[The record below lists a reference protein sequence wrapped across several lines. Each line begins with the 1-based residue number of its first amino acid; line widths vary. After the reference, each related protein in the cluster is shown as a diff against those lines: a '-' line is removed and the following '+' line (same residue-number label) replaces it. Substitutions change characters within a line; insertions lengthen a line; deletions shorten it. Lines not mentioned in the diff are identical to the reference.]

1 MQSLKRK
8 TYFFISSVIIL
19 FLFFAV
25 IFFYNNGSIKNT
37 IIKNTESFF
46 TITSIETIGRERSS
60 KSDISKILKQYQKK
74 SLLSLD
80 LNYIQ
85 SDLEK
90 VTWIK
95 SVIIR
100 RILPNKLSLTIEEFS
115 PQAIWVRGKDRFV
128 LDKDGNA
135 IERISN
141 DQFQNYFTIKGPQ
154 ADLNLMKLLEDL
166 ENFPEI
172 YNQIDYANF
181 IGRRRWDLHYQGGV
195 RIMLPQD
202 NVIDSLSILETY
214 IKENRL
220 IEKGHKKID
229 LRVSG
234 KITTDRVNSND

>member
-1 MQSLKRK
+1 M
-8 TYFFISSVIIL
+8 
-19 FLFFAV
+19 
-25 IFFYNNGSIKNT
+25 
-37 IIKNTESFF
+37 
-46 TITSIETIGRERSS
+46 
-60 KSDISKILKQYQKK
+60 
-74 SLLSLD
+74 SLD

-141 DQFQNYFTIKGPQ
+141 DQFQNYFTIKGTQ

>member
-46 TITSIETIGRERSS
+46 AITSIETIGRERSS

-100 RILPNKLSLTIEEFS
+100 RILPNKISLTIEEFS

-141 DQFQNYFTIKGPQ
+141 DQFQNYFTIKGTQ

-202 NVIDSLSILETY
+202 IVIDSLSILDTF
-214 IKENRL
+214 I
-220 IEKGHKKID
+220 
-229 LRVSG
+229 
-234 KITTDRVNSND
+234 

>member
-1 MQSLKRK
+1 MQSLTRK
-8 TYFFISSVIIL
+8 IYFFISSIAIL
-19 FLFFAV
+19 FLFLA
-25 IFFYNNGSIKNT
+25 IIILYNDGIIKNS

-46 TITSIETIGRERSS
+46 EITNIETIGRKRAS
-60 KSDISKILKQYQKK
+60 KSDIFKILKEYQKK

-85 SDLEK
+85 SEIEK

-95 SVIIR
+95 GVIIR
-100 RILPNKLSLTIEEFS
+100 RTLPNKLSLTIEEFS
-115 PQAIWVRGKDRFV
+115 PRAIWVRGNDRFV

-135 IERISN
+135 IERVSD
-141 DQFQNYFTIKGPQ
+141 DQFQNYFTIKGTK
-154 ADLNLMKLLEDL
+154 ADLNLMKLLENL

-181 IGRRRWDLHYQGGV
+181 IGRRRWDLHYKGGV
-195 RIMLPQD
+195 RILLPQD